1 MKWMVVLLFSGLSWP
16 INSQNTQLNNLGLRT
31 GYFSTVGIAA
41 EWSLPNQQRIIGT
54 LGYRLPGGWLSY
66 GFNTRL
72 GGTLGWGQSKRI
84 LGDRNNGLSI
94 FYFLGGYG
102 ARASYQK
109 NTHNFPKDAWFSFG
123 VLTGG
128 GIAFEWQALHFA
140 LNFLPGYEL
149 SGQPEW
155 HSNLYLWKGTN
166 LTAGIKWN
174 N

>member
-16 INSQNTQLNNLGLRT
+16 IISQSNQLHHLGLRT

-41 EWSLPNQQRIIGT
+41 EWSLPNQQKIIGT

-84 LGDRNNGLSI
+84 LGDQKNGLSI
-94 FYFLGGYG
+94 FYFVGGYG
-102 ARASYQK
+102 ASVSYLK
-109 NTHNFPKDAWFSFG
+109 NTHNFPKDKWFSFG
-123 VLTGG
+123 LLTGG
-128 GIAFEWQALHFA
+128 GFTFDWQVLHFA
-140 LNFLPGYEL
+140 INILPGYEL

-155 HSNLYLWKGTN
+155 NSNWYFWKATS
-166 LTAGIKWN
+166 LSAGIKWN
-174 N
+174 Y